1 MKYENTTEV
10 RLNDYSEDE
19 IQSFNKVAMQ
29 TKSFNT
35 YLIKSWIDF
44 QGKTRDLLTTVKKES
59 PIMYWIALVILLIGV
74 GCIFGLILD
83 NRTLMG
89 INVWIKPLKF
99 SISIA
104 IFLYT
109 TGYLITKYPYSAKK
123 KRFLNRV
130 TAWTLFLEFLIIAC
144 QASRGVKS
152 HFNMAT
158 PLDSILFLL
167 MGIFVGINV
176 LVLVL
181 FIIDTI
187 RLKLNTTKAVQW
199 AILLGWL
206 SVFFGSWVGGQM
218 LGQVGHTVG
227 QADGGAGLPLV
238 NWSTIA
244 GDLRIAHFFALHG
257 LQIIPLFAVGISRKW
272 NSSMRNNIILVTLF
286 TLIFAS
292 CIGYIFW
299 QAKQGIPLIAQ

>member
-1 MKYENTTEV
+1 MKYENTPEV
-10 RLNDYSEDE
+10 RLKDYSENE
-19 IQSFNKVAMQ
+19 IQSYNNITMHTNLINK
-29 TKSFNT
+29 
-35 YLIKSWIDF
+35 YLIKPWSNL
-44 QGKTRDLLTTVKKES
+44 QEKTRDLLTTVKEES

-74 GCIFGLILD
+74 GCIFGVFLD

-89 INVWIKPLKF
+89 VNVWIKPLKF

-104 IFLYT
+104 IFLFT
-109 TGYLITKYPYSAKK
+109 AGYLITKYPYSAKK
-123 KRFLNRV
+123 RRIINRI
-130 TAWTLFLEFLIIAC
+130 TAWTLFLEFIIIAG

-152 HFNMAT
+152 HFNMAS

-176 LVLVL
+176 LVMVL
-181 FIIDTI
+181 FIIDTL
-187 RLKLNTTKAVQW
+187 RLKLDTTKAVQW

-206 SVFFGSWVGGQM
+206 SIFFGSWVGGQM
-218 LGQVGHTVG
+218 LSQVGHTVG
-227 QADGGAGLPLV
+227 EADGGPGLPLV

-257 LQIIPLFAVGISRKW
+257 LQIIPLFAVGVSRKW
-272 NSSMRNNIILVTLF
+272 HFSMRNSIILVTLF

-292 CIGYIFW
+292 CIGFIFW
-299 QAKQGIPLIAQ
+299 QAKQGIPLISQ